1 MEGIHQT
8 KRKDCIWEEWKCQG
22 WFSRIKMF
30 ILLEKVFKQDWW
42 RIINQFRNTFK
53 FSDNDSNKEPLKG
66 IDMLLM
72 VEKDVRGRIYHSV
85 IRYVKSNKKYI
96 KTKD

>member
-1 MEGIHQT
+1 
-8 KRKDCIWEEWKCQG
+8 
-22 WFSRIKMF
+22 MF

-53 FSDNDSNKEPLKG
+53 FSDNDINKKPLKG

-96 KTKD
+96 KTKDKRLWYIMIKTKNHHMLSIGM